1 MQSKLVAFLRSD
13 EGATSIEYA
22 LIAAFIAIVI
32 VTAVTNVG
40 QDVAGVFNTVES
52 NF

>member
-1 MQSKLVAFLRSD
+1 MQSKLGAFLRSD